1 MEKVQLECP
10 VCHRVFEVDALFAG
24 MNCRCPVCRCELT
37 SPMCGDDQEI
47 RRKLTISYKLY
58 LWFSIISLAVSVIGT
73 WAMGMLLARQY
84 ALDHSG
90 PPTADMLKT
99 AGLFLLLFLAVASM
113 AVTAL
118 VFKCILLYRLWK
130 LVPPEQAATTPGKAV
145 GFLFIPFFSL
155 YWNFVAFFKLGIFL
169 ENRSGSASPRQ
180 LSLNFAIIPLVGI
193 VADIFFSG
201 AGILFQL
208 AASIVEIV
216 MMASFMNAVRRWRNW
231 E

>member
-37 SPMCGDDQEI
+37 SPMCGDDREI
-47 RRKLTISYKLY
+47 RRKLTIYYKLY

-99 AGLFLLLFLAVASM
+99 AVSLILIFLAVAPM

-145 GFLFIPFFSL
+145 GFMFIPFFNR

-169 ENRSGSASPRQ
+169 EKRSGSALPRQ
-180 LSLNFAIIPLVGI
+180 LSLNFSIILIVGL
-193 VADIFFSG
+193 VADLFFSG
-201 AGILFQL
+201 ADILFQL